1 LGRLV
6 AWFGRAAGLPA
17 GGEICH
23 EFDPACNSR
32 NLHYTATAIRRMMG
46 DARPADRA
54 IGSRRRDDRPGDCAM
69 PSILDYC
76 QGLPAARFAPGDILL
91 AEGDRSGKLY
101 FLIEGQVE
109 ILKGDYQ
116 INVVSDPGAVFGEI
130 SILLGIPHMA
140 TVRAVAPTSAFAAAD
155 GDAFLQ
161 AHREIAYHL
170 SKILAQRLHGV
181 TSYLVDLKRQFEDH
195 ESHLGIVDE
204 VLETLVHQQAEEF
217 TPGSDRDP
225 NIKL

>member
-1 LGRLV
+1 M
-6 AWFGRAAGLPA
+6 
-17 GGEICH
+17 
-23 EFDPACNSR
+23 S
-32 NLHYTATAIRRMMG
+32 
-46 DARPADRA
+46 
-54 IGSRRRDDRPGDCAM
+54 
-69 PSILDYC
+69 SILDYC
-76 QGLPAARFAPGDILL
+76 AGLPAARFKAGDVLL
-91 AEGDRSGKLY
+91 TEGETSGALY
-101 FLIEGQVE
+101 FLIDGQVE
-109 ILKGDYQ
+109 IVKGDYQ
-116 INVVSDPGAVFGEI
+116 INVVSDPGAIFGEI

-140 TVRAVAPTSAFAAAD
+140 TVRALGPTRAHVAAD
-155 GDAFLQ
+155 GNAFLQ

-170 SKILAQRLHGV
+170 SKILAQRLHSV